1 MIVTANRKSERL
13 SLHGL
18 WTSRT
23 AFVLAATG
31 SAVGLGNIWRF
42 PYITGENGGGIFVLL
57 YIACIFLIGIPIM
70 MAEIML
76 GRRGRRNPMETMR
89 LIAIEERLSPY
100 WVWIGRIA
108 MLAGFLILSYYSVIA
123 GWIMAYIFRTAGGV
137 FQGMQEA
144 TEFEAVFSALIV
156 DPERLIAWHSIF
168 MALTVAIVARGVEQG
183 LERAVRFIMPALCFI
198 LLLLLLYAATTPGF
212 IAGLKFMFSPDFS
225 KLNSTSVLF
234 AMGMAFFSLSLGMGA
249 IMMYGSYLPR
259 NISIGGITVVVAI
272 ADTLVALLAGVAIFS
287 IVFANGLEPTA
298 GPGLVFI
305 TLPVAFAKM
314 PMGTLI
320 GVLFFILLLFTAL
333 ASAISLLE
341 PWVAWLVENKNK
353 GRIQAACLCGLVVWI
368 LGLGTV
374 FSFNLWADYK
384 WTFPVDLGRV
394 RYVLFE
400 DKTFF
405 NIVDFLTSNILLPLS
420 GLLTVLFAAHLMK
433 RQSCQDELQLGNKS
447 FSLWYFVVRNI
458 SPIAVGIVFLHA
470 VGVFRWM
477 GIG

>member
-1 MIVTANRKSERL
+1 MIVPPSRKSERL

-18 WTSRT
+18 WTSRS

-42 PYITGENGGGIFVLL
+42 PYVTGENGGGIFVLL

-70 MAEIML
+70 MTEVML
-76 GRRGRRNPMETMR
+76 GRRGRRSPVESIR
-89 LIAIEERLSPY
+89 LIAAEERRSSY
-100 WVWIGRIA
+100 WVWVGRIG

-123 GWIMAYIFRTAGGV
+123 GWIIAYIFRTAGGV
-137 FQGMQEA
+137 FHGMQEA
-144 TEFEAVFSALIV
+144 TEFEAVFSALII
-156 DPERLIAWHSIF
+156 DPERLITWHTIF
-168 MALTVAIVARGVEQG
+168 MLLTVAIVAHGVERG
-183 LERAVRFIMPALCFI
+183 LERAVKFIMPALCSI
-198 LLLLLLYAATTPGF
+198 LLLLLLYAATTSGF
-212 IAGLKFMFSPDFS
+212 IAGLKFMFMPDLT

-249 IMMYGSYLPR
+249 MMMYGSYLPKDF
-259 NISIGGITVVVAI
+259 SIARLTVAVAL
-272 ADTLVALLAGVAIFS
+272 ADTLVALLAGIAIFS

-320 GVLFFILLLFTAL
+320 GVMFFILLLFTAL

-341 PWVAWLVENKNK
+341 PWVAWLVEIKNM
-353 GRIQAACLCGLVVWI
+353 GRVRAACICGAIAWL

-374 FSFNLWADYK
+374 FSFNLWVDYK

-405 NIVDFLTSNILLPLS
+405 DIMDFLTSNILLPM
-420 GLLTVLFAAHLMK
+420 GGVLTVLFAAHLMK
-433 RQSCQDELQLGNKS
+433 RQSCQDELRLGNKT
-447 FSLWYFVVRNI
+447 FNLWYFIVRNI
-458 SPIAVGIVFLHA
+458 SPIAVGIVLLHA
-470 VGVFRWM
+470 IGVFKMM

>member
-1 MIVTANRKSERL
+1 MIVPAARKNERL

-23 AFVLAATG
+23 AFVLAAAG

-70 MAEIML
+70 MAEVML

-89 LIAIEERLSPY
+89 LIAIEEKLTPY

-137 FQGMQEA
+137 FQGMQET

-156 DPERLIAWHSIF
+156 DPERLITWHTIF
-168 MALTVAIVARGVEQG
+168 MALTVATVAHGVERG
-183 LERAVRFIMPALCFI
+183 LERAVKFMMPVLFSI
-198 LLLLLLYAATTPGF
+198 LLLLLLYGATTPGF
-212 IAGLKFMFSPDFS
+212 IAGLKFMFAPDFS
-225 KLNSTSVLF
+225 KLNSTSVLY

-249 IMMYGSYLPR
+249 MMMYGAYLPKGV
-259 NISIGGITVVVAI
+259 SVGGITVAVAVI
-272 ADTLVALLAGVAIFS
+272 DTVVALLAGVAIFS

-320 GVLFFILLLFTAL
+320 GVLFFVLLLFAAL

-341 PWVAWLVENKNK
+341 PWVSWLVESKNM
-353 GRIQAACLCGLVVWI
+353 GRIQAACLCGVAVWFA
-368 LGLGTV
+368 GLGTV

-405 NIVDFLTSNILLPLS
+405 NVVDFLTSNILLPLG
-420 GLLTVLFAAHLMK
+420 GLLTVLFVAHLMS
-433 RQSCQDELQLGNKS
+433 RQSCREELQLGNKS
-447 FSLWYFVVRNI
+447 FNLWYFVLRNI

-470 VGVFRWM
+470 IGVFKLV
-477 GIG
+477 GIN

>member
-1 MIVTANRKSERL
+1 MIVSTSRKSERL

-18 WTSRT
+18 WSSRT

-42 PYITGENGGGIFVLL
+42 PYVAGENGGGIFVLL
-57 YIACIFLIGIPIM
+57 YVACIFLIGIPIM
-70 MAEIML
+70 MTELML
-76 GRRGRRNPMETMR
+76 GRRGRRNPLDTMR
-89 LIAIEERLSPY
+89 LIAVEERHSPH
-100 WVWIGRIA
+100 WVWIGRTA
-108 MLAGFLILSYYSVIA
+108 MLAGLLILSYYSVIA

-137 FQGMQEA
+137 FHGMQDA
-144 TEFEAVFSALIV
+144 TEFEAIFSALIV

-168 MALTVAIVARGVEQG
+168 MVLTVAIVAHGIERG
-183 LERAVRFIMPALCFI
+183 LERAVKIIMPALCFI

-212 IAGLKFMFSPDFS
+212 IAGLKFMFSPDIS

-234 AMGMAFFSLSLGMGA
+234 AMGMAFFSLSLGTGA
-249 IMMYGSYLPR
+249 IMMYGSYLPKGG
-259 NISIGGITVVVAI
+259 SIGGMAVAVAL
-272 ADTLVALLAGVAIFS
+272 ADTLIALLAGVAIFS

-333 ASAISLLE
+333 ASAIALLE
-341 PWVAWLVENKNK
+341 PWVAWLVENKNQ
-353 GRIQAACLCGLVVWI
+353 GRIQAACICGLVVWI

-405 NIVDFLTSNILLPLS
+405 NVVDFLTSNILLPLG
-420 GLLTVLFAAHLMK
+420 GLLTALFTGHLMR
-433 RQSCQDELQLGNKS
+433 RQSCQDELQIGSKTFN
-447 FSLWYFVVRNI
+447 LWYFVLRNI

-470 VGVFRWM
+470 VGVFKWV

>member
-1 MIVTANRKSERL
+1 MIVTASRKSERL

-42 PYITGENGGGIFVLL
+42 PYIAGENGGGIFVLL
-57 YIACIFLIGIPIM
+57 YIACIFLIGIPLM
-70 MAEIML
+70 MTEVML
-76 GRRGRRNPMETMR
+76 GRRGRRNPLETMKI
-89 LIAIEERLSPY
+89 IAAEERLSPY
-100 WVWIGRIA
+100 WVWIGRLA
-108 MLAGFLILSYYSVIA
+108 MLAGVLILSYYSVIA

-137 FQGMQEA
+137 FHGMQEA
-144 TEFEAVFSALIV
+144 TEFEAVFSALII

-168 MALTVAIVARGVEQG
+168 MVITVAIVAHGVERG
-183 LERAVRFIMPALCFI
+183 LERAVKLIMPALFFI

-212 IAGLKFMFSPDFS
+212 VAGLKFMFSPDPS

-249 IMMYGSYLPR
+249 IMMYGSYLPKGV
-259 NISIGGITVVVAI
+259 SIGGITVMVAI
-272 ADTLVALLAGVAIFS
+272 ADTLIALLAGVAIFS
-287 IVFANGLEPTA
+287 IVFANGLEPAA

-353 GRIQAACLCGLVVWI
+353 GRIQAACMCGLAVWL

-405 NIVDFLTSNILLPLS
+405 NIVDFLTSNILLPL
-420 GLLTVLFAAHLMK
+420 GGVLTALFVGHLMK
-433 RQSCQDELQLGNKS
+433 RQSCQEELLLGKKS
-447 FSLWYFVVRNI
+447 FNVWYFVLRNI

-470 VGVFRWM
+470 IGVFRWM